1 MRSGSRIGYAA
12 TRPPG
17 VAAHQGVA
25 GPAVEPGLA
34 RLVLLFM
41 FMEYLKK
48 IIVVAS
54 LISMVGACYIE
65 PRGPRYAHR
74 GCAYGWY

>member
-1 MRSGSRIGYAA
+1 
-12 TRPPG
+12 
-17 VAAHQGVA
+17 
-25 GPAVEPGLA
+25 
-34 RLVLLFM
+34 M

-54 LISMVGACYIE
+54 LISMVGACYVE

-74 GCAYGWY
+74 GCGYGWHWDGYLSLPNIVHGDRGLKPRTI